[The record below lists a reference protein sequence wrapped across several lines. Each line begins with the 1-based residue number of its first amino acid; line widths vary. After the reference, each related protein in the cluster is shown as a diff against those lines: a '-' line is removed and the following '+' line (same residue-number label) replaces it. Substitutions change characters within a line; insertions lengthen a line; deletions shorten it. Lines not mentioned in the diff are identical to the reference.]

1 VHRVIG
7 KAVKKNVYTDSMGL
21 EKIEVENFKSYR
33 GKHLIGPF
41 DRLTCVI
48 GPNGSGKSNVMDA
61 ITFCLGVGAWRLRTS
76 SVCGVINDGSGYA
89 SVTLH
94 IATKSG
100 ARALCRRVDAGGRS
114 SYAVD
119 SNGVGY
125 DEFQEALQQMNV
137 MMDARNFMVF
147 QGDVGKVGRMA
158 PMEITRLFEEM
169 SGSSEYKDA
178 YDEKARIQSKALND
192 CAMLFEERKDL
203 CIRMKEAQEVKEQEE
218 EFRRMIARKASLQ
231 REMVIHGLYRR
242 VNEINEVCIRKQGI
256 DEETRDVQGRI
267 DCKEREIVVY
277 RARINEARREYFE
290 ASARVSKQREQI
302 KEKRAI
308 ACKNEHDEE
317 SRRTQVIDIEHRM
330 KVKQEIMAEK
340 TKELG
345 KRSKELEEVCR
356 ESERLEMMEC
366 ERMQALE
373 YAGLIEGLDES
384 EKTMQSMCGSDI
396 KMLDSL
402 DLEKYPKK
410 VLEGECTARLSML
423 REKSEEYRESL
434 NERANARSNVIL
446 KISSLDE
453 SEQRLRE
460 KIAIHETKYDKLVG
474 EEKEQNAR
482 LTELLGEIL
491 RIRGRKRID
500 SKRSVIKATVGT
512 LKTMFPGVYGCVVDL
527 IRPTQDRYEVALSM
541 LFGSHDLSVVVDSEA
556 TAVSCIN
563 FVRDK
568 RLCKMTFLPLQSMY
582 CDGKGTGD
590 ALKEIRAIEGVRM
603 ARDTVAY
610 DPKYKKVVMYLLS
623 DKLIS
628 DGLEVSRRICYE
640 RGLRMSVCSLD
651 GVYIHGGGCLMTGGG
666 CQKNRFEEDELDKLM
681 RSRAEVLCELKKIHD
696 MKGEFSHV
704 EMCRE
709 RISVCNESK
718 CMAIDELKRIDAE
731 IDEWKKKLV
740 EIDRQEKAIAEDLD
754 KLSKDIRALEQNK
767 LMLEDKLGEIESKV
781 FEGVFPNTYF
791 GSYKEYK
798 EAKSNDVFT
807 RRLIECEGLKLR
819 IRGRIALVE
828 QEMKGIAEEVE
839 FMKEEREWLGRSIEG
854 DAIDMEVMSRKL
866 IDLES
871 EESAKAKEIDMIRNE
886 SKDMNDDFRK
896 LVCKRNELD
905 KEAVN
910 CMSAK
915 ERLEEEVK
923 NTMMF
928 SAMEEIAIPYIG
940 GEMSMEKIDFSG
952 VSGDAEQLEREF
964 EQINMKMERHAPLK
978 RMESTDNDNDRSRY
992 MRINSEYERLKD
1004 AAIKAKSEF
1013 NDVRKKR
1020 ATMFLDCFEK
1030 VNKEVSR
1037 IYKALTT
1044 TDTSEGNAY
1053 LVLENQAEP
1062 HKGGVGFHLMPP
1074 SKRFREMRLLSG
1086 GERTMATLSLLFSF
1100 HSYRPAPFYVF
1111 DEIDSA
1117 LDKENVA
1124 RIISF
1129 MLSCNTQFI
1138 VITLRPTIFQH
1149 SDSLIG
1155 IYKDPY
1161 AHSSRILTYRLNSEY

>member
-1 VHRVIG
+1 
-7 KAVKKNVYTDSMGL
+7 MGL

-76 SVCGVINDGSGYA
+76 SVRGVINEGSGYA

-94 IATKSG
+94 IATNSWT
-100 ARALCRRVDAGGRS
+100 RMLYRRVDVNGRS

-119 SNGVGY
+119 DDSVGY
-125 DEFQEALQQMNV
+125 DKFQEALQQMNV

-169 SGSSEYKDA
+169 SGSGELKDI
-178 YDEKARIQSKALND
+178 YEEKARIQSKALSD

-203 CIRMKEAQEVKEQEE
+203 CIRMKEAEEVKEQEE
-218 EFRRMIARKASLQ
+218 EFRRMIARKTSLQ
-231 REMVIHGLYRR
+231 REITIHELYRK
-242 VNEINEVCIRKQGI
+242 VNDIKEICTRKQGI
-256 DEETRDVQGRI
+256 DKEVKEVQGCI
-267 DCKEREIVVY
+267 DCKEREIAQY
-277 RARINEARREYFE
+277 RSRMNEARREYFE
-290 ASARVSKQREQI
+290 ANSRVSKQRELI
-302 KEKRAI
+302 KEKQMI
-308 ACKNEHDEE
+308 VCKNEHDEE
-317 SRRTQVIDIEHRM
+317 SRRAQMMDIDYRM
-330 KVKQEIMAEK
+330 KAKQIFIVEK
-340 TKELG
+340 TKEIA
-345 KRSKELEEVCR
+345 KRNKELEEVCK
-356 ESERLEMMEC
+356 ECGRLEMMELD
-366 ERMQALE
+366 RMQALE
-373 YAGLIEGLDES
+373 CTRQIEELYEK

-396 KMLDSL
+396 KMLDLL
-402 DLEKYPKK
+402 DLEEYPKK
-410 VLEGECTARLSML
+410 ILKGEYIEKLNML
-423 REKSEEYRESL
+423 KEKNEQYQDSL
-434 NERANARSNVIL
+434 NEIRKARSNLVF
-446 KISSLDE
+446 KIDNLNE

-460 KIAIHETKYDKLVG
+460 KIGMHEAKYDRLAE
-474 EEKEQNAR
+474 EEKEKNAR

-491 RIRGRKRID
+491 RIKGRKRID
-500 SKRSVIKATVGT
+500 SKRSIIKATVGT

-541 LFGSHDLSVVVDSEA
+541 LFGSHDLSVVVDTEA

-568 RLCKMTFLPLQSMY
+568 RLCKMTFLPLQSMNS
-582 CDGKGTGD
+582 DVKGTGD
-590 ALKEIRAIEGVRM
+590 VLKDIRATNGVRM
-603 ARDTVAY
+603 ARDTVEY
-610 DPKYKKVVMYLLS
+610 DLKYKKVVMYLLN

-628 DGLEVSRRICYE
+628 DSLDVSRSICY
-640 RGLRMSVCSLD
+640 GKGMKMSVCSLD

-666 CQKNRFEEDELDKLM
+666 CQRNRFEEDELDSLM
-681 RSRAEVLCELKKIHD
+681 KSRSEVLCDLKKIHD
-696 MKGEFSHV
+696 MKAELSHV
-704 EMCRE
+704 EICRE
-709 RISVCNESK
+709 RILVWNASK
-718 CMAIDELKRIDAE
+718 CKEMDELKRID
-731 IDEWKKKLV
+731 V
-740 EIDRQEKAIAEDLD
+740 EIDKLEKKLIEIDHQEKEVLEGLNNLD
-754 KLSKDIRALEQNK
+754 KEICAVEQKK
-767 LMLEDKLGEIESKV
+767 LMLGNKLCETESKV
-781 FEGVFPNTYF
+781 FEGVFPNKYF

-807 RRLIECEGLKLR
+807 RRLVECEGLKLR
-819 IRGRIALVE
+819 IRSRIAGLD
-828 QEMKGIAEEVE
+828 QEMSGIAEEIE
-839 FMKEEREWLGRSIEG
+839 IMNEERKWLSRTIEG
-854 DAIDMEVMSRKL
+854 DAIDMNLMSREL

-871 EESAKAKEIDMIRNE
+871 DESAKAKEMEVIRNE
-886 SKDMNDDFRK
+886 SKDMNNEFRK

-923 NTMMF
+923 NIMMF
-928 SAMEEIAIPYIG
+928 SAMEEIAIPYVG
-940 GEMSMEKIDFSG
+940 GEMSMDNIDFSE

-964 EQINMKMERHAPLK
+964 EEINMKMERHAPPK
-978 RMESTDNDNDRSRY
+978 RMESTENDRSKY
-992 MRINSEYERLKD
+992 MKINSEYERLKE

-1013 NDVRKKR
+1013 NDVKKKR
-1020 ATMFLDCFEK
+1020 TGMFAECFEK

-1062 HKGGVGFHLMPP
+1062 YKGGVGFHLMPP

-1129 MLSCNTQFI
+1129 MLSCNAQFI
-1138 VITLRPTIFQH
+1138 LITLRPTIFQH
-1149 SDSLIG
+1149 SDSLVG